1 MRNKEVDDK
10 FLLIQ
15 HSIIREKSIAQ
26 LTAKAKKSERD
37 ERSWTERVKSAPCH
51 ETKQIKDEKRWRG
64 LNPDKTKQTE
74 EINKR

>member
-26 LTAKAKKSERD
+26 LT
-37 ERSWTERVKSAPCH
+37 
-51 ETKQIKDEKRWRG
+51 TK
-64 LNPDKTKQTE
+64 
-74 EINKR
+74 EINLSEMSVGELNE